1 VDLSARIPRYVRTV
15 PYENPG
21 VSCPRVSRPRSG
33 ARKAGKRQSNKER
46 QNCKLNSRAPLI
58 LSASLPGA
66 PVREVNSKGV
76 VGQSTV
82 PTGPRVGTD
91 RPTTHLR
98 PSTPQTTMGILV
110 RHGWAGGFGHKLCPK
125 SRGSPRAEAET
136 TSQAAT
142 RRPPRL
148 SFTWNA
154 RMCACMH
161 TQLHTKVPDLTSD
174 DTGSPPYGVCHHPL
188 IDSDRYSF

>member
-1 VDLSARIPRYVRTV
+1 MCVRAVSLTLHMPGSARWLNGSQTAGLTP
-15 PYENPG
+15 
-21 VSCPRVSRPRSG
+21 G
-33 ARKAGKRQSNKER
+33 ARCPSYPVPNDPVFSWVER
-46 QNCKLNSRAPLI
+46 ARAPLI

-82 PTGPRVGTD
+82 PTGPQVGTD

-188 IDSDRYSF
+188 IDSDRYSS